1 MREER
6 HQDQHELPE
15 AREGDRRRAIRLAWI
30 SIVYILTAVAFLF
43 VTRGESQAMLT
54 ALIEDALALIPPLAF
69 LVAWRFRERPAN
81 KRFPYG
87 YHRSISIAFLC
98 AALALFVFGAYLLFA
113 ALRQLL
119 TLEHPSIGI
128 VQVFGHEVWLGWF
141 MLLALAW
148 SGIPMVLLGR
158 AKRPLGRRLHDK
170 ALYADAEMN
179 RDNWVSIAAAM
190 LGIVGIGFGLWWA
203 DGAAAAIIS
212 VGILRDGV
220 RNLRAVGA
228 DLMDAAPQ
236 RVDHG
241 GADPLPTRVE
251 TEIRRLDWVEDVRVR
266 LRDEGHVFFG
276 EVLVVPVD
284 ERNLIDRLRSAGD
297 LLRELDW
304 RLYDVVV
311 VPVRELD
318 RNWQD

>member
-15 AREGDRRRAIRLAWI
+15 AREGDRRRALRLAWI

-69 LVAWRFRERPAN
+69 LAAWRFRERPAN

-241 GADPLPTRVE
+241 GADPLPARVE

-297 LLRELDW
+297 LLRDLDW